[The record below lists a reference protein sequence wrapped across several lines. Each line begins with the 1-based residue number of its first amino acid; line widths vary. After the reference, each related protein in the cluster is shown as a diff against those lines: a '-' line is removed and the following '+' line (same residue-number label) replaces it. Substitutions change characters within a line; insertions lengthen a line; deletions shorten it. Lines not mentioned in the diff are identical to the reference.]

1 MLFTFFMFVEWNTSP
16 NSIVVPVYSLW
27 HGVLFC

>member
-1 MLFTFFMFVEWNTSP
+1 MFVEWNTSP